1 MTDPYEYW
9 RRAIEITGGKRS
21 LTRDEMKALVVTEEP
36 CAGFWRRRTIKAGP
50 LVPVAIWKSGLG
62 DWVAIQSG
70 TIADAEQIWTY
81 CAPHPVTHEAY
92 STRMETGRWPDEDD
106 GVTGS
111 FGLPPAGPTLG
122 DNGPPEET
130 PLEALERQITAAAA
144 NLDAYKTIG
153 TDEDAGKAQAV
164 RSRLLD
170 LGGQADRLRESE
182 KKPHLEAGRAVDAK
196 FKPLVDKAAAGANTL
211 RAALSA
217 YLTAKERRE
226 AEARRKV
233 EEARIEAERQRAL
246 AASPVTGPEA
256 VLAPEPPPA
265 PPPVTTFRGASGR
278 AANVKT
284 IKKATVADLSAFVAF
299 VITQPEASASR
310 QELVA
315 LTDKLADRA
324 VKAGLTPPGVTTED
338 VKDVR

>member
-1 MTDPYEYW
+1 MTDDIYGYW

-21 LTRDEMKALVVTEEP
+21 LTRAEQQELVVTEDP
-36 CAGFWRRRTIKAGP
+36 QAGFFRRRTVKAGP
-50 LVPVAIWKSGLG
+50 FIPCAIWP
-62 DWVAIQSG
+62 
-70 TIADAEQIWTY
+70 ADGAMVGAQDGKAADPTGFWTY
-81 CAPHPVTHEAY
+81 CCPHPVTHEAY
-92 STRMETGRWPDEDD
+92 TQRVETGRWPDEDE
-106 GVTGS
+106 GVTDS
-111 FGLPPAGPTLG
+111 FGLPPVGPSLG
-122 DNGPPEET
+122 DNNPPEET

-144 NLDAYKTIG
+144 NLDAYKTLG

-170 LGGQADRLRESE
+170 LGGQTDRLREAE

-226 AEARRKV
+226 AEARRKA
-233 EEARIEAERQRAL
+233 EDDAREAARA
-246 AASPVTGPEA
+246 AAAANQPAPPPPA
-256 VLAPEPPPA
+256 PAPEPPPA
-265 PPPVTTFRGASGR
+265 ASTFRGASGR
-278 AANVKT
+278 AASVKT
-284 IKKATVADLSAFVAF
+284 VKKATVADLSAFVAF
-299 VITQPEASASR
+299 VVAQPEASASR

-315 LTDKLADRA
+315 LADRLADRA